1 MRLVTRSDFDGLAC
15 GALLKEAGLI
25 DSYQFVHPKDIQD
38 GLIQINSNDI
48 LANVPYATGAG
59 MWFDHHT
66 SEGERLGSI
75 SYRGMSRV
83 APSCARVIYDFL
95 GGASRYSTHWDPM
108 MEAVDKVDS
117 ANLTV
122 KEIEYP
128 TGWILLGFLMD
139 PRTGLGRFHDFRI
152 SNYKLMEVLIE
163 MCRVKTAEQILEDP
177 DVKERANFYFE
188 QTPLYVNMIQTC
200 SRLIGQVLI
209 IDFRK
214 QEVIYPGNR
223 FLPYTM
229 FPNCKV
235 SIHLTWSRDE
245 KNVALAMGNSII
257 NRDSQA
263 NLGSIAL
270 HFGGGGHEAVATCQI
285 DSQEVEETVKM
296 IVDFIHEEN
305 GYTEPVG

>member
-15 GALLKEAGLI
+15 GALLREAGLI
-25 DSYQFVHPKDIQD
+25 DSFLFVHPKDIQD
-38 GLIQINSNDI
+38 GLIQITANDI
-48 LANVPYATGAG
+48 LANIPYAAGCG

-95 GGASRYSTHWDPM
+95 GGASRYSAHWDPM

-117 ANLTV
+117 ANLTI
-122 KEIEYP
+122 KEIENP
-128 TGWILLGFLMD
+128 QGWILLGFLMD
-139 PRTGLGRFHDFRI
+139 PRTGLGRFRDFRV
-152 SNYKLMEVLIE
+152 SNYKLMEMLIE
-163 MCRVKTAEQILEDP
+163 MCRFKTAEEILADP
-177 DVKERANFYFE
+177 DVLERATFYLE
-188 QTPLYVNMIQTC
+188 QAPLYANMIKSC
-200 SRLIGQVLI
+200 STLRGQVLV
-209 IDFRK
+209 IDFRDLS
-214 QEVIYPGNR
+214 VIYPGNR

-229 FPNCKV
+229 YPTSKV
-235 SIHLTWSRDE
+235 SIHLTWARDE

-270 HFGGGGHEAVATCQI
+270 HFGGGGHEVVATCQV
-285 DSQEVEETVKM
+285 DSAAVEETLST
-296 IVDFIHEEN
+296 IIDFIHEEN
-305 GYTEPVG
+305 GYHGQLG